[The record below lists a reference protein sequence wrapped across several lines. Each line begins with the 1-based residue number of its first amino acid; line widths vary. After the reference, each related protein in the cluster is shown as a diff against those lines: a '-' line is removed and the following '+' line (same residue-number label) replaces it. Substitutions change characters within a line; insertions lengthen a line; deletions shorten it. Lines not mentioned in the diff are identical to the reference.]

1 MLSATHYTKKKKKN
15 KRGENKN
22 TDNKA
27 KNKKNK
33 KYKFFLFSRQHM
45 KINTFLLPALDSNLD
60 KPALSLSF
68 SAQRDISR
76 RHFQG
81 IPVLYSANILSYYV
95 ATMCLNPDGDI

>member
-1 MLSATHYTKKKKKN
+1 MLSATHYTQKKEKEKKRGKQKHRQYGKKKKN
-15 KRGENKN
+15 I
-22 TDNKA
+22 
-27 KNKKNK
+27 
-33 KYKFFLFSRQHM
+33 YKFFLSSRQHM

-60 KPALSLSF
+60 KLALSLSF